1 MLGLG
6 PYSRAETLQIIQQ
19 LELRR
24 NFPLT
29 PAQRERLYEASG
41 GHAGLILAFFSIL
54 IEIPQAIQ
62 RIGMP
67 SWIEWLAQQPAVIE
81 ECRKIWDGLSE
92 EEKEG
97 LSAFARGEFNKISLP
112 VEKLLF
118 AKGLLQRED
127 GEARFFSRIF
137 EQYVRGLR

>member
-1 MLGLG
+1 M
-6 PYSRAETLQIIQQ
+6 E
-19 LELRR
+19 
-24 NFPLT
+24 
-29 PAQRERLYEASG
+29 QREKLFEASG
-41 GHAGLILAFFSIL
+41 GHPGIILAVLSVL
-54 IEIPQAIQ
+54 IDTPNSSQEFDTP
-62 RIGMP
+62 G
-67 SWIEWLAQQPAVIE
+67 WIEWLSQQPAIIE

-97 LSAFARGEFNKISLP
+97 LAAFGRGEFNEISLP

-137 EQYVRGLR
+137 EQYVRGPR